1 MRQEDILDGMNAR
14 SRWVNDENVA
24 LLTDLYQFTMLQA
37 YWKEGLTGEATF
49 SLFTRRLPGQRNFL
63 LACGLADV
71 LEYLE
76 KLRFSNQ
83 SIEFLGSLELFD
95 ARFLKWLAELRF
107 TGNVYAVPEGTPVF
121 TGEPLLEVAA
131 PLPEAQVVETF
142 VMNQVHLQTVLASK
156 AARVVLAAQGRRV
169 VDFGVR
175 RMHGADAGI
184 KAARAFY
191 IAGVD
196 ATSNV
201 LAGQLYGIPV
211 AGTVAHSYV
220 QAHDDE
226 LDAFRAFAELYPE
239 TILLVDTYDTLEGVR
254 KVAALAE
261 ELGSAFRVTGVRLD
275 SGNLSALAVETRAIL
290 DAARLEQVEIFASS
304 GLDEYAIADIVDRDV
319 PILGFGVGTGMAVAF
334 DAPALDMAY
343 KLTGYSGRGRVKL
356 STGKPILPGLK
367 QIYRQEERSTAV
379 RDILAQ
385 AGEPHSG
392 RPLLVEVMK
401 NGVRQ
406 PAGEVDLD
414 EARAQAREEIRRL
427 PDRVRGL
434 DPADPPYP
442 VEISAGLQ
450 RAHESAIREVKPSP
464 ARGRRSAPAQPT

>member
-1 MRQEDILDGMNAR
+1 MDILDGMA
-14 SRWVNDENVA
+14 SPSSWVDDKNVA

-37 YWKEGLTGEATF
+37 YWREGSTGEATF
-49 SLFTRRLPGQRNFL
+49 SLFTRRLPSQRNFL

-76 KLRFSNQ
+76 KLRFSSQ
-83 SIEFLGSLELFD
+83 SIEFLATLGLFD
-95 ARFLKWLAELRF
+95 ARFLDWLAELRF
-107 TGNVYAVPEGTPVF
+107 TGDVHAVPEGTPVF
-121 TGEPLLEVAA
+121 TGEPILEITA

-156 AARVVLAAQGRRV
+156 AVRVVLAADRRRI

-175 RMHGADAGI
+175 RMHGTDAGI

-211 AGTVAHSYV
+211 AGTVAHSYI

-226 LDAFRAFAELYPE
+226 LEAFRAFAGLYPE
-239 TILLVDTYDTLEGVR
+239 TILLVDTYDTLKGVR
-254 KVAALAE
+254 KVIALAE

-275 SGNLSALAVETRAIL
+275 SGDLAGLAIETRAIL
-290 DAARLEQVEIFASS
+290 DAAGLERVDIFASG
-304 GLDEYAIADIVDRDV
+304 GLDEYAIAKIVDRGA
-319 PILGFGVGTGMAVAF
+319 PILGFGVGTGMGVAF

-343 KLTGYSGRGRVKL
+343 KLTSYAGQGRIKL

-367 QIYRQEERSTAV
+367 QIYRQEEGSTAV
-379 RDILAQ
+379 RDVLAQ
-385 AGEPHSG
+385 AGEALPG
-392 RPLLVEVMK
+392 RPLLVEAMK
-401 NGVRQ
+401 NGARQ

-414 EARAQAREEIRRL
+414 AARQRARDEIDRL
-427 PDRVRGL
+427 PERVRGI
-434 DPADPPYP
+434 DPAKSAYP

-450 RAHESAIREVKPSP
+450 RAYESALREVEP
-464 ARGRRSAPAQPT
+464 AT

>member
-1 MRQEDILDGMNAR
+1 MDILDGMDAR
-14 SRWVNDENVA
+14 SSWVNDENVA
-24 LLTDLYQFTMLQA
+24 LLNDLYQFTMLQA
-37 YWKEGLTGEATF
+37 YWREGLTGEATF
-49 SLFTRRLPGQRNFL
+49 SLFTRRLPDQRNFL

-76 KLRFSNQ
+76 KLRFSSQ
-83 SIEFLGSLELFD
+83 SIEFLGSLKLFD
-95 ARFLKWLAELRF
+95 ARFLEWLAELRF

-156 AARVVLAAQGRRV
+156 AARVVLAARGRKV

-211 AGTVAHSYV
+211 AGTVAHSYI

-226 LDAFRAFAELYPE
+226 LDAFRAFAELYPD

-254 KVAALAE
+254 KVVALAE
-261 ELGSAFRVTGVRLD
+261 ELGSAFRVTGIRLD
-275 SGNLSALAVETRAIL
+275 SGDLAALALEARAIL
-290 DAARLEQVEIFASS
+290 DAARLAQVDIFASG
-304 GLDEYAIADIVDRDV
+304 GLDEHAIADIVDRDA
-319 PILGFGVGTGMAVAF
+319 PILGFGVGTSMGVAS
-334 DAPALDMAY
+334 DAPALDVAY

-367 QIYRQEERSTAV
+367 QIYRQEERSIAV
-379 RDILAQ
+379 RDVLAQ
-385 AGEPHSG
+385 AGEVHPG

-406 PAGEVDLD
+406 PAGVVDLD
-414 EARAQAREEIRRL
+414 EARARAREEIHRL
-427 PDRVRGL
+427 PERVRRI

-450 RAHESAIREVKPSP
+450 RAHEKAIREVEPSP
-464 ARGRRSAPAQPT
+464 ARGRRSAPTQST